1 MLSFR
6 FARFARG
13 HHISCAVESQRR
25 YVAGECDRMDDRVIE
40 AVLENFRS
48 LPGVVPL
55 RQDLPTY
62 TLTPTAN
69 LVSSLTAT
77 ILDDFAS
84 GSGGELDGDAP
95 KFCAVHSSSALA
107 ANSFGPMRLHPEFFE
122 LAGLRD
128 FTESCFEQKL
138 PTGLLGTPPNLDF
151 FATGLFGT
159 VAVESKFTEILSS
172 KTAKFSP
179 AYDGAV
185 ARLAEAS
192 WRSMYESLLSD
203 PKRFGKLDAAQLVKH
218 YLGMRHSLT
227 DEPGENVLMY
237 VFWEPLNATD
247 LPEFSSHR
255 SEVDHFAAE
264 VADSAVRFVSL
275 SHSELWTAWEASCE
289 WPHLPEHI
297 GALRARY
304 EVNVRPPAA

>member
-1 MLSFR
+1 MSGDKSGGVLSR
-6 FARFARG
+6 FVWLIGLIATALATIAVAPPAAAQESGGLINAIRVDGNQRIEA
-13 HHISCAVESQRR
+13 ATVES
-25 YVAGECDRMDDRVIE
+25 YMSIAVGDRFDNQLID
-40 AVLENFRS
+40 RS
-48 LPGVVPL
+48 LK
-55 RQDLPTY
+55 
-62 TLTPTAN
+62 TL
-69 LVSSLTAT
+69 
-77 ILDDFAS
+77 
-84 GSGGELDGDAP
+84 
-95 KFCAVHSSSALA
+95 
-107 ANSFGPMRLHPEFFE
+107 
-122 LAGLRD
+122 
-128 FTESCFEQKL
+128 
-138 PTGLLGTPPNLDF
+138 